1 MTQALRVLF
10 VEDSED
16 DALLLANELKR
27 GDYELAFD
35 RVESAEA
42 MRNALVKQTWDL
54 VISDYS
60 MPNFRGTE
68 ALKLTRGMGVDAPFI
83 FVSGTIQEDTAVEAM
98 KAGAQDYLMK
108 GNLKRL
114 VPAVRRELADAEVR
128 RRRKQA
134 ETDLLVRDA
143 RIRAL
148 HEINLAITSTLDL
161 ANLLAILLEKID
173 LLLTYSA
180 ATIDLYNKQKASLQP
195 VACGNLGLKEWILK
209 RSRGGPDPANI
220 VCETQAPVSIQN
232 LQGDPR
238 IREPDFFRNH
248 GLFSYI
254 GIPLNAKGETLGA
267 IGFYTDAIH
276 NFTEN
281 EVQFLET
288 LAGQVAIAIQNSQ
301 LYEKIKSQAAD
312 LEKANDVKSEFLSVM
327 NHELRTPINVMMG
340 YVELVQQGL
349 LGEIKPQQNQ
359 ALKKSLDH
367 SRNLLGLV
375 SDILQATRIQAQD
388 VEMDHSAVSVKRI
401 LEDLRSSYETSVKK
415 DLAFRWDVPA
425 DFPDVDTDGNKIKH
439 ILQSLIDN
447 AIKFTN
453 EGTVRISARSFP
465 EANKWELQVTDTGR
479 GIAADK
485 IPLIFDLF
493 RQVDGSAKRSHEGI
507 GLGLFLAKKHT
518 ELLGGEL
525 KVTSEFGKGST
536 FTLTLPIR

>member
-1 MTQALRVLF
+1 MAQALRVLL

-16 DALLLANELKR
+16 DALLLTRELKR
-27 GDYELAFD
+27 GGYDLTFD
-35 RVESAEA
+35 RVENAEA
-42 MRNALVKQTWDL
+42 MRNALTKQSWDL

-60 MPNFRGTE
+60 MPHFRGTD
-68 ALKLTRGMGVDAPFI
+68 ALKLIRGMGFDAPFI

-128 RRRKQA
+128 RQRKQA
-134 ETDLLVRDA
+134 ENDLQVRDA

-161 ANLLAILLEKID
+161 PNVLAILLEKID
-173 LLLTYSA
+173 LLLPYSA
-180 ATIDLYNKQKASLQP
+180 TTIHLYDKQHASLEP
-195 VACGNLGLKEWILK
+195 VACGNLDHKEWILLP
-209 RSRGGPDPANI
+209 SHASHDPASI
-220 VCETQAPVSIQN
+220 VCESRASLIIAN
-232 LQGDPR
+232 LQADPWLR
-238 IREPDFFRNH
+238 DPGFYQRQ
-248 GLFSYI
+248 GLFSCL
-254 GIPLNAKGETLGA
+254 GTPLIAKGDVLGA
-267 IGFYTDAIH
+267 LSFYTRAIH
-276 NFTEN
+276 NFTGQ

-301 LYEKIKSQAAD
+301 LYEKIKSQAAE

-327 NHELRTPINVMMG
+327 SHELRTPINVMMG

-349 LGEIKPQQNQ
+349 LGEIKPRQNE

-375 SDILQATRIQAQD
+375 SDILQATKIQARD
-388 VEMDHSAVSVKRI
+388 VELSHSTVSVKRV
-401 LEDLRSSYETSVKK
+401 LEDLRTIYELSLKK
-415 DLAFRWDVPA
+415 DLTLHWDIA
-425 DFPDVDTDGNKIKH
+425 ANFPDVETDGSKVKH

-447 AIKFTN
+447 AIKFTDK
-453 EGTVRISARSFP
+453 GTVRISARTFP
-465 EANKWELQVTDTGR
+465 ETNKWELQVSDTGR
-479 GIAADK
+479 GIGTDK

-493 RQVDGSAKRSHEGI
+493 RQLDSSAKRSHEGI
-507 GLGLFLAKKHT
+507 GLGLFLAKKHS

-525 KVTSEFGKGST
+525 KVASEIGKGST
-536 FTLTLPIR
+536 FTLTLPIH